1 MTSTQEED
9 RCPTQRK
16 PVSFAFQGCRG
27 RRVVASF
34 NGGAITSNAGALL
47 LGRIGRSTRLFERV
61 AACFTDHRDPRFTEH
76 ALPTLVAQRIV
87 GLALGHEDLN
97 DHDQLRH
104 DPVPGLISGKIE
116 GTRKDCAALA
126 GKSTLNRLEHAP
138 EGEPG
143 RYHRIGHDV
152 EALQDLL
159 PVLFTE
165 SWSGAPPSR
174 LVLDID
180 CTDLE
185 VHGRQQGR
193 FFHGYYNHYC
203 FLPLYIFC
211 GHHPLAAV
219 PRPGNADPAE
229 GVTERLGRII
239 ALIRRRWPRVEI
251 LVRADSAYAREELM
265 AFCEQENIHYVIGL
279 AGNERLTAKIQPEL
293 AAAEASSLRRNRPA
307 RRFKDF
313 SHSTRESW
321 SRARR
326 VVAKAEHLPG
336 KSNPRFVVTSL
347 PERPASSRT
356 VYERIYCPRGEAENA
371 IKEQQLD
378 LFAARTSATP
388 TRANQLRLLFS
399 AFASVLTARV
409 RDALDHT
416 RLARATAGSLRLKF
430 LKIGARVSVRRV
442 AIAMDSHHP
451 FQAEFARVH
460 ASFPT

>member
-1 MTSTQEED
+1 M
-9 RCPTQRK
+9 PTQRK
-16 PVSFAFQGCRG
+16 AISFAFQGCQG

-47 LGRIGRSTRLFERV
+47 LSRIGRSTRLFERV

-76 ALPTLVAQRIV
+76 ALATLVAQRIV

-104 DPVPGLISGKIE
+104 DPVLGLISGKIE
-116 GTRKDCAALA
+116 GARSDCAALA
-126 GKSTLNRLEHAP
+126 GKSTLNRLGHAP

-165 SWSGAPPSR
+165 CWSGAPPSR

-180 CTDLE
+180 CTDIE

-193 FFHGYYNHYC
+193 FFTATTTTTASC
-203 FLPLYIFC
+203 PC
-211 GHHPLAAV
+211 TSSAATTPWPPSRAPATPTPPRASPSGLGASSRSSAAAGPASRSSSAPTPPTPARSSWPSASGRTSTTPSASPGTNGSPRESNRNSP
-219 PRPGNADPAE
+219 PRPAPSGA
-229 GVTERLGRII
+229 T
-239 ALIRRRWPRVEI
+239 
-251 LVRADSAYAREELM
+251 
-265 AFCEQENIHYVIGL
+265 
-279 AGNERLTAKIQPEL
+279 
-293 AAAEASSLRRNRPA
+293 
-307 RRFKDF
+307 
-313 SHSTRESW
+313 
-321 SRARR
+321 ARR

-347 PERPASSRT
+347 PERTASSRT

-416 RLARATAGSLRLKF
+416 RLARATAGSLRLKL
-430 LKIGARVSVRRV
+430 LKIGARVSVSVRRV

-451 FQAEFARVH
+451 FQTEFARVH